1 MAAGAIP
8 PPLFFGQRP
17 PPLKWQMGF
26 SATAFPEI
34 SVLGKTSSVDHAVQ
48 AAGALM
54 RSRANSR
61 LKDI

>member
-17 PPLKWQMGF
+17 PLLKWQMGYL
-26 SATAFPEI
+26 ATAFPEI
-34 SVLGKTSSVDHAVQ
+34 SVLRTTSSVDHAVQ

-54 RSRANSR
+54 RSKANSTA
-61 LKDI
+61 

>member
-17 PPLKWQMGF
+17 PLLKWQMGHL
-26 SATAFPEI
+26 ATAFPEF
-34 SVLGKTSSVDHAVQ
+34 SVLRTTSGVDHAVKRP
-48 AAGALM
+48 A
-54 RSRANSR
+54 RSCDQKRTAR